1 MSEKL
6 KTQPPARAAFDSQ
19 FAKEESR
26 VRSRSAENTPVPD
39 SRPYLSGRG
48 DGGVP
53 SNRGTEMVSERS
65 DRIAQKIGVANLV
78 LERLRATDSRARLLA
93 SAVLR
98 RDEVLLDAVLSQMT
112 EEVLGIV
119 SQTRSPKSR

>member
-6 KTQPPARAAFDSQ
+6 KTQPPARAPFDSQ

-26 VRSRSAENTPVPD
+26 VRARSSELTPVPE
-39 SRPYLSGRG
+39 SRPYGRG
-48 DGGVP
+48 DTGAP
-53 SNRGTEMVSERS
+53 SSRNTETVAERSER
-65 DRIAQKIGVANLV
+65 IAHKIGIANLM

-119 SQTRSPKSR
+119 SDARQPKSR